1 MTPSGQ
7 MTFCKPLRKR
17 PPSRIPLFVSCLS
30 QATEASPFDK
40 LSTLSSVEGRDAFH
54 ARKVF
59 SRILLRLFPAFEISQ
74 TDFDRSAGDF
84 RPTSLRVC

>member
-17 PPSRIPLFVSCLS
+17 PPSRIPLFASHLS

-40 LSTLSSVEGRDAFH
+40 LSPLSSVEGRDTLH
-54 ARKVF
+54 ARGGL
-59 SRILLRLFPAFEISQ
+59 SPRPA
-74 TDFDRSAGDF
+74 T
-84 RPTSLRVC
+84 PVPHP